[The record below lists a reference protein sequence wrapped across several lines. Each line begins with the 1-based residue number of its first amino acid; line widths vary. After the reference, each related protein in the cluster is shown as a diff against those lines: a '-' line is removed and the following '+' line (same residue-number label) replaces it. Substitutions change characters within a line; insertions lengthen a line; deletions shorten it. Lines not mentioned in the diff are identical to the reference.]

1 MLVQS
6 LPSSFPVMRAV
17 TFDVSVPRYLL
28 AKSAGRVSDAVL
40 FGGPSGVALRDVPE
54 PALPGP
60 RWVRLETMLG
70 GICGSDIANLSY
82 AASPAMEPFGSFPA
96 VIGHEILARVVEVGK
111 EVRGL
116 EVGQRVAVDPML
128 SCDARGRVHVDW
140 CRSCRSGLASTCENA
155 GEAGP
160 QVVGG
165 EPMAPGLTIGYHR
178 SLPGGWGER
187 LVAHESQIHPV
198 LDELPDRTA
207 VLIEPLSIGV
217 HAALGRPPRAGE
229 PVLVIGSGPIAL
241 ATVWAL
247 RANGFQGEIVAQM
260 KRRHE
265 ADLARALGAS
275 AVVAPGTEARE
286 ALVGTGAQAYMPI
299 VGPEVYSGGGFPLIF
314 DCVGS
319 KDSIAQSLHFAS
331 PRARIVVLGCA
342 AQIPRLDL
350 TFLWA
355 RELDVKGFVGYG
367 IEAWREG
374 NPHTYSVTQRL
385 LVESGAP
392 VERMITHT
400 FPLAQYQDGLRVA
413 ANRRKSGS
421 IKVLL
426 DPKA

>member
-1 MLVQS
+1 
-6 LPSSFPVMRAV
+6 MRAV

-28 AKSAGRVSDAVL
+28 AKSVGRVSDAVL
-40 FGGPSGVALRDVPE
+40 YGGPSGVALRNVEE

-60 RWVRLETMLG
+60 RWVRLETILA

-96 VIGHEILARVVEVGK
+96 VIGHEILARVVEVGA
-111 EVRGL
+111 EVRGF
-116 EVGQRVAVDPML
+116 EPGQRVAVDPMI
-128 SCDARGRVHVDW
+128 SCGARGRARDQW
-140 CRSCRSGLASTCENA
+140 CPSCERGLSSTCENA

-160 QVVGG
+160 QTIAG

-187 LVAHESQIHPV
+187 LIAHESQIHPV
-198 LDELPDRTA
+198 LDELGDRAA

-217 HAALGRPPRAGE
+217 HAALNQPPREGE
-229 PVLVIGSGPIAL
+229 PALVIGSGPIAL

-247 RANGFQGEIVAQM
+247 RASGFQGEIVAQT
-260 KRRHE
+260 KRAHE
-265 ADLARALGAS
+265 GELARELGAS
-275 AVVAPGTEARE
+275 SVVAPGAEARD
-286 ALVGTGAQAYMPI
+286 ALVSTGAQAYMPI
-299 VGPEVYSGGGFPLIF
+299 VGPEVYSGGGFPLVF

-319 KDSIAQSLHFAS
+319 GDSLAQALRFAS
-331 PRARIVVLGCA
+331 PRGRIVLLGCA

-367 IEAWREG
+367 RERWRDGES
-374 NPHTYSVTQRL
+374 HTFAVTQRL
-385 LVESGAP
+385 LIESGAP
-392 VERMITHT
+392 VERMITHV
-400 FPLAQYQDGLRVA
+400 FPLSQYQDALRSA
-413 ANRRKSGS
+413 ANRRVSGS
-421 IKVLL
+421 VKVLL